1 MISSLKFI
9 LVIIITIII
18 IFNTVKS
25 KLKIWIKSLPFF
37 LFSFYNLVVLFL
49 RRLRSLLLIHK
60 WSSRRTRWAI

>member
-37 LFSFYNLVVLFL
+37 LFSFYNLVLFL